1 MWWVSDWWRH
11 IRFRR
16 YFKDIIYAIQ
26 PCGEMEVPYRF
37 HFLNFGQPGRPF
49 KFNCFNIHF
58 GESIITRHEN
68 WSGSHLFFPKLKVLA
83 GTKKSFVF
91 SHFNSISTVVSFK
104 QILSSQ
110 MGKFTIHL
118 LGKFLHV
125 NFIYPLRGD
134 S

>member
-1 MWWVSDWWRH
+1 MCNATIGKTH
-11 IRFRR
+11 GGQYLIKRFL
-16 YFKDIIYAIQ
+16 YLLIKHDFEQ
-26 PCGEMEVPYRF
+26 NVGP
-37 HFLNFGQPGRPF
+37 HFLNFGQPGHPF
-49 KFNCFNIHF
+49 KFNCFHIHF

-68 WSGSHLFFPKLKVLA
+68 WSRSHLFFPKLKVLA